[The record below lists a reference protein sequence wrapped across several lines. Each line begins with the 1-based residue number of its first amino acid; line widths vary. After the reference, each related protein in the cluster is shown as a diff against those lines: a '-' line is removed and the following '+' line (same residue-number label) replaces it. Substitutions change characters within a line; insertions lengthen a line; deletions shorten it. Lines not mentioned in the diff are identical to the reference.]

1 MVPERWTRHKCI
13 YAHPNSGWQSMV
25 WRWADTMRSN
35 SIQHVTGPGGH
46 PAYRAAL
53 APTDK
58 SSPGTA
64 GDHPRAELFSV
75 DPAEKRRQRS
85 APAGSVLRDGDEYWV
100 TFALYI
106 PANFPKNH
114 RWATL
119 FQRKFQDT
127 ASSPAWFTLNVHG
140 TTLDVSVPGSTP
152 EIYKPIA
159 TLSEVAGKWVQFT
172 AHEKLSSVNSGL
184 AEFYI
189 NGVRKMSVS
198 GQPTVPAG
206 DINFHFQYGYY
217 RANEPANGQTQGPG
231 VGVLYYTPL
240 LIKRETLQGITPA
253 LP

>member
-1 MVPERWTRHKCI
+1 
-13 YAHPNSGWQSMV
+13 MV

-198 GQPTVPAG
+198 GQPTVSAG
-206 DINFHFQYGYY
+206 DINFHFQHGYY